1 MTLPEFELP
10 NDTLPDGPACRTMR
24 LAEERSF
31 LTPALDAR
39 RAGSATLA
47 SMLKKILFI
56 LRLAI
61 VFGGIVLF
69 GRAVQ
74 YLILN
79 GGFNGSFYD
88 ILFFRS

>member
-1 MTLPEFELP
+1 MQK
-10 NDTLPDGPACRTMR
+10 GGR
-24 LAEERSF
+24 LARQGSV
-31 LTPALDAR
+31 LLPSLDAR
-39 RAGSATLA
+39 CACSATLA
-47 SMLKKILFI
+47 PMLKKILFI

-61 VFGGIVLF
+61 VFAGIVLF

-88 ILFFRS
+88 IIFFRS

>member
-1 MTLPEFELP
+1 MQNGAARGAGTVLP
-10 NDTLPDGPACRTMR
+10 PA
-24 LAEERSF
+24 F
-31 LTPALDAR
+31 DAW

>member
-1 MTLPEFELP
+1 MLPEFELP
-10 NDTLPDGPACRTMR
+10 NDTLPGGAARRTGW
-24 LAEERSF
+24 LAGQGVVLPPS
-31 LTPALDAR
+31 LDAR
-39 RAGSATLA
+39 RACSATLA

-61 VFGGIVLF
+61 VFAGIVLF

-88 ILFFRS
+88 IIFFRS

>member
-1 MTLPEFELP
+1 
-10 NDTLPDGPACRTMR
+10 
-24 LAEERSF
+24 
-31 LTPALDAR
+31 
-39 RAGSATLA
+39 
-47 SMLKKILFI
+47 MLKKLLFI

-88 ILFFRS
+88 LIFFRS

>member
-1 MTLPEFELP
+1 MIP
-10 NDTLPDGPACRTMR
+10 CRTDFH
-24 LAEERSF
+24 AERYGSPGQQSF
-31 LTPALDAR
+31 LMSLPDAR

>member
-1 MTLPEFELP
+1 MIP
-10 NDTLPDGPACRTMR
+10 CRDD
-24 LAEERSF
+24 LHAERRGSRGRESF
-31 LTPALDAR
+31 LASSLDAR

-61 VFGGIVLF
+61 VFAGIVLF

-88 ILFFRS
+88 IIFFRS

>member
-1 MTLPEFELP
+1 MIPRRE
-10 NDTLPDGPACRTMR
+10 ACHAERTGSR
-24 LAEERSF
+24 ARESS

-39 RAGSATLA
+39 RAASATLV